1 MDAMELIGLPSR
13 EVKVQTRKC
22 KTITEAD
29 LPALSG
35 PEVQKM
41 LEGRRQLVLDA
52 VIPASHA
59 DGVKILAVW
68 ENAQLPS
75 AFTQIARSP

>member
-13 EVKVQTRKC
+13 EVKVQSRKS
-22 KTITEAD
+22 KAITKAD

-35 PEVQKM
+35 HEVQKV

-52 VIPASHA
+52 AIHASH
-59 DGVKILAVW
+59 DGRVKILAVW
-68 ENAQLPS
+68 ENARLPS
-75 AFTQIARSP
+75 ALTQLARSP